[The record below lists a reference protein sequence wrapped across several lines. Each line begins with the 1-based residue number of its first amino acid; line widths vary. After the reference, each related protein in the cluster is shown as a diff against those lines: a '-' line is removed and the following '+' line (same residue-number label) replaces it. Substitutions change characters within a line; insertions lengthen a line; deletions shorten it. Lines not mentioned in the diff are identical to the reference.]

1 MRVTDDRY
9 QRDRVRQELA
19 LRLISHE
26 ARTYTIRSWTG
37 LSDDRVRKL
46 FRSYIRPG
54 AGVRR
59 HRGKSPQQIGRFLRS
74 GAAQARAL
82 ASMFVIFGLLP
93 DRPEPAAARRLPS
106 IARGRLLCEAYEAY
120 RRIVPQPRIDFEH
133 AVSLALALAAGDE
146 VRIRWCG
153 SCDALNLT
161 EPVTVREPRCCACET
176 SLLETR
182 AARVAARRP
191 GRSGETARRIAMTSR
206 P

>member
-9 QRDRVRQELA
+9 QRDRVRLELA

-26 ARTYTIRSWTG
+26 ARTHTISSWTG
-37 LSDDRVRKL
+37 LSDDRIRKL

-82 ASMFVIFGLLP
+82 ASVFMLFGLLP
-93 DRPEPAAARRLPS
+93 ERPEPAAARRLPS

-146 VRIRWCG
+146 IRMRWCG
-153 SCDALNLT
+153 RCEALNLT
-161 EPVTVREPRCCACET
+161 EPVTVRERRCCACDT
-176 SLLETR
+176 PLIETR
-182 AARVAARRP
+182 AGRAALRSP
-191 GRSGETARRIAMTSR
+191 GRTLSTARRMPITSR